1 MSMFQR
7 IAALVATAL
16 VTILLLA
23 ALQNSTVMMPIAVIG
38 ALLVIAQAVLFK
50 QAFSSYLG
58 TSPEQLTALT
68 LQLSRGDVSAAGQHG
83 HTVPGSL
90 YSNQLELAGTLSQL
104 FSDLRNMTKEH
115 AAGDIDV
122 VLSKNYPGAY
132 RDLADG
138 INALVASHIEVKK
151 KAMACVN
158 AIGRGD
164 LDAPLEQFPGKKAFI
179 NDNIEGMRSNLK
191 GLMAEMHHMAR
202 EHDKGDIDVVIDA
215 DRFQGAYADIARGI
229 NDMVE
234 GHISVKKKAM
244 ACVNAIGKGDLNAP
258 LEQFPGKKAFIN
270 DNVEGLRSNL
280 KGLMAEMHHMSDEHD
295 KGEIDVVIDADRFQ
309 GAYADI
315 ARGINNMV
323 AGHISVKKKA
333 MYCIKAIGDGDLQAS
348 LEKFPGKK
356 AFINDII
363 EGLRANITAL
373 MDEMRHM
380 SEEHDKGDIDVVINA
395 DRFKG
400 AYAEIARG
408 INDMVAGHISVKK
421 KAMACI
427 KSFSE
432 GDLNAPLERF
442 PGKKA
447 FINESIEQLR
457 ANVVALID
465 DTRMLS
471 DAALNGELDTRA
483 DASRHR
489 GDFRRIVE
497 GINNTLEAIVVP
509 VSEAMNV
516 IAALAEGDLSR
527 QMEGSY
533 KGHLHQ
539 LQLSLNTTV
548 DKLAEIIGEVHQSTV
563 ALGNAAEEISSTAQS
578 LSQAASSQAA
588 SVEQTSAAMEEMSAS
603 IAQNTENAK
612 VTDSM
617 AGKASVEASEG
628 GQAVKDTVS
637 AMKTIAEKIGIVDDI
652 AYQTNLL
659 ALNAAIEAARAG
671 EHGKGFA
678 VVAAEV
684 RKLAERSQVAA
695 QEIGEVAKSS
705 VALAERAGQLL
716 GQMVPSINKTSDLVQ
731 EIAAASEEQSS
742 GVSQISSAMTQL
754 SDITQQNAA
763 ASEELAATSEEMNSQ
778 SAQLQHLMQF
788 FQLNGKEPAMT
799 AHATAV
805 HQLMR
810 APTPTRTTEM
820 ASELEGGFIR
830 FGG

>member
-1 MSMFQR
+1 MSLVNR
-7 IAALVATAL
+7 IVALVATAL

-23 ALQNSTVMMPIAVIG
+23 ALQSSAAMTPIAVIG

-50 QAFSSYLG
+50 QAISSYLG

-68 LQLSRGDVSAAGQHG
+68 LQLSRGDISAAGQHG
-83 HTVPGSL
+83 HAVSGSL
-90 YSNQLELAGTLSQL
+90 YSHQLELAGTLSQL
-104 FSDLRNMTKEH
+104 FSDLRNMNKEH

-122 VLSKNYPGAY
+122 VLSRNYPGAY
-132 RDLADG
+132 RELTDG
-138 INALVASHIEVKK
+138 INALVASHIDVKK
-151 KAMACVN
+151 KAMACVK
-158 AIGRGD
+158 AIGEGD
-164 LDAPLEQFPGKKAFI
+164 LDAPLEQFPGKKTFI
-179 NDNIEGMRSNLK
+179 NDNIEGLRQNLK
-191 GLMAEMHHMAR
+191 SLMA
-202 EHDKGDIDVVIDA
+202 D
-215 DRFQGAYADIARGI
+215 
-229 NDMVE
+229 
-234 GHISVKKKAM
+234 
-244 ACVNAIGKGDLNAP
+244 
-258 LEQFPGKKAFIN
+258 
-270 DNVEGLRSNL
+270 
-280 KGLMAEMHHMSDEHD
+280 
-295 KGEIDVVIDADRFQ
+295 
-309 GAYADI
+309 
-315 ARGINNMV
+315 
-323 AGHISVKKKA
+323 
-333 MYCIKAIGDGDLQAS
+333 
-348 LEKFPGKK
+348 
-356 AFINDII
+356 
-363 EGLRANITAL
+363 
-373 MDEMRHM
+373 MRHM

-395 DRFKG
+395 ERFKG
-400 AYAEIARG
+400 AYADIARG
-408 INDMVAGHISVKK
+408 INDMVTGHISVKK

-457 ANVVALID
+457 SNVVALID

-471 DAALNGELDTRA
+471 DAALKGELDTRA

-539 LQLSLNTTV
+539 LQLSLNATV

-637 AMKTIAEKIGIVDDI
+637 AMKTIADKIGIVDDI

-716 GQMVPSINKTSDLVQ
+716 GQMLPSINKTSDLVQ

-788 FQLNGKEPAMT
+788 FQLSGKEHT
-799 AHATAV
+799 GNAHSTAV
-805 HQLMR
+805 QQLIKS
-810 APTPTRTTEM
+810 ATPTRTTEM

-830 FGG
+830 FGS